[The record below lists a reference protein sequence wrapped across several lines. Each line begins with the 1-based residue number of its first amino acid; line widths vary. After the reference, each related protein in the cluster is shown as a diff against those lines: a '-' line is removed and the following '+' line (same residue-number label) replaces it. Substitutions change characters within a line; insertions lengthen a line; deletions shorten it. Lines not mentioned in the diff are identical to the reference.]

1 MPKRKLNPTCQ
12 ILILFGLTVLLT
24 GTPGCSSEEKTVSF
38 QLHGSEAQSANWQI
52 RNKGQKA
59 ISFSLQAD
67 SIFFLNRNELAQHIK
82 QTASAPEAQARL
94 AWQLISNLTFPSFHS
109 NARYIHAP
117 EILIN
122 SLGHGYCDDM
132 ASALVLLW
140 QALGFEAR
148 VWKLEGHVVPEV
160 LIGGHWQVYDPDLGL
175 YFQDI
180 DKNPLSVDAIA
191 RGQAHFV
198 AQESSP
204 FLLSSFPPDAFHLD
218 KYRTVS
224 DNSPAPWFTD
234 SVFHEDLV
242 FQLPAGSVLRCCDDN
257 PQDLSA
263 PLLRIDLPKG
273 SKGLIQVPLLPS
285 KSAVEAL
292 PPRSPS
298 GPWNIKKA
306 TTEALRLHFHVN
318 PILLSITEITI
329 KSSDTSNLEFSELTL
344 TDTSNTSTFKPPF
357 TLDLQR
363 YALFIS
369 TLNQQPGL
377 ASAEK
382 IPLLFEVYHK
392 KAGSWSGK
400 NQKQFNKQYQNLIK
414 SASQSPAYQQGMK
427 SVINNSFSL
436 FLAVEYYLINYPAGQ
451 LFQLLKEQS

>member
-12 ILILFGLTVLLT
+12 ILLLFGLTVLLT
-24 GTPGCSSEEKTVSF
+24 GTSGCSSEEKTVSF
-38 QLHGSEAQSANWQI
+38 QLQGSEAQPANWQI
-52 RNKGQKA
+52 RNKSQEV

-67 SIFFLNRNELAQHIK
+67 SLFFLDRNELAQHIK
-82 QTASAPEAQARL
+82 QTASAPAAQARL
-94 AWQLISNLTFPSFHS
+94 AWQLISNHTFPSFHS

-148 VWKLEGHVVPEV
+148 VWQLEGHVVPEV
-160 LIGGHWQVYDPDLGL
+160 LINRQWQAYDPDLGL

-180 DKNPLSVDAIA
+180 NRNPLSVDAIA
-191 RGQAHFV
+191 DGQAHFA
-198 AQESSP
+198 AQKSGT

-218 KYRTVS
+218 KYRTVA
-224 DNSPAPWFTD
+224 DNFPAPWFTD
-234 SVFHEDLV
+234 SVFLEDLV
-242 FQLPAGSVLRCCDDN
+242 FQLPAGSFLRCCDEN
-257 PQDLSA
+257 PQDLST
-263 PLLRIDLPKG
+263 PLLRVDLPKG
-273 SKGLIQVPLLPS
+273 TKGPVQVPLLPV
-285 KSAVEAL
+285 KATVEAL

-298 GPWNIKKA
+298 GRWNIKKA
-306 TTEALRLHFHVN
+306 TTKALRLHFHVN
-318 PILLSITEITI
+318 PILLSVAEITI
-329 KSSDTSNLEFSELTL
+329 KSSDTSNLEFSELPL
-344 TDTSNTSTFKPPF
+344 TETSNASTFKPPF
-357 TLDLQR
+357 ALDLER

-377 ASAEK
+377 ASTEK
-382 IPLLFEVYHK
+382 IPLLFELYHK

-400 NQKQFNKQYQNLIK
+400 KQEQFNKQYQNLIK
-414 SASQSPAYQQGMK
+414 SASQSPAFQQGIQ

-436 FLAVEYYLINYPAGQ
+436 FLAVEYYLINYPTRQ